1 MSPVHAIT
9 QFIDSYEKIHRLFQL
24 ARTDDP
30 NFFLEW
36 SESLAALTEAERLA
50 LDQIKQRYL
59 THRSQGLL
67 TEATVILL
75 VIAPL
80 LELAG
85 FYDPPF
91 YLHAEET
98 VEIEINDPE
107 ATLRGRIDV
116 LVIQDHFWALVVE
129 AKNTQF
135 TPEIAIPQC
144 LAYMMGTPQ
153 HRKPLF
159 GLVTNGGEFVF
170 LKLLQQEDVA
180 QYEISRVFSLLPRQN
195 ELYEVLGCL
204 KTIGSLYKNSTERT

>member
-1 MSPVHAIT
+1 MSPVRAIA
-9 QFIDSYEKIHRLFQL
+9 QFIDSYEEVHRQFNL

-30 NFFLEW
+30 NFFPEW
-36 SESLAALTEAERLA
+36 SESLSPLTDTERLA
-50 LDQIKQRYL
+50 LDRIKRRYL

-91 YLHAEET
+91 YLRAEET

-107 ATLRGRIDV
+107 TTLRGRIDV
-116 LVIQDHFWALVVE
+116 LVLQDHFWALVVE

-135 TPEIAIPQC
+135 TPGIAIPQC
-144 LAYMMGTPQ
+144 LAYMMGARQ
-153 HRKPLF
+153 YRKPVF
-159 GLVTNGGEFVF
+159 GLVTNGEEFMF
-170 LKLLQQEDVA
+170 LKVLQQENAA

-204 KTIGSLYKNSTERT
+204 KTLGSLYKKE